1 MLELQVGAEWTQNI
15 ARLRDA
21 LTDDSNFIRRDNSF
35 FRLCRDNRR
44 SVDVVLKTSR
54 LNPGTSVRL
63 NIQERDLYIH
73 YMEGQLV
80 FKDGQYPKGV
90 IEELNPTMASI
101 DLAIQLVKQ
110 DPVGQMAQR
119 TLLAFCV
126 AESLRSDT
134 VAMSIDFMM
143 KQSTSTVRGLHVG
156 SEMIRLLRFARNWG
170 KSSDSIRGA
179 LSDRA
184 REIALKPPASLSLEE
199 RRYWERVEWHRI
211 DAGIADVAG
220 GVKAL
225 KLPKSDRAA
234 KAGPR

>member
-1 MLELQVGAEWTQNI
+1 MLELQVGPEWTQKI
-15 ARLRDA
+15 SRLRDA
-21 LTDDSNFIRRDNSF
+21 LTDDTNFIRRDNSF
-35 FRLCRDNRR
+35 FRLCRDNTR
-44 SVDVVLKTSR
+44 SVDIVLKTSP
-54 LNPGTSVRL
+54 LNPGTSLRL

-90 IEELNPTMASI
+90 LETLNPTMASL

-119 TLLAFCV
+119 TLIAFCV

-143 KQSTSTVRGLHVG
+143 KQSTSTVRGLNPS
-156 SEMIRLLRFARNWG
+156 SEMIRLVRFARHWG
-170 KSSDSIRGA
+170 KSSDEIRGA
-179 LSDRA
+179 LSEKG
-184 REIALKPPASLSLEE
+184 REIALKPQARLSAEE
-199 RRYWERVEWHRI
+199 RRYSERVAWHRI
-211 DAGIADVAG
+211 DAGLADVAG

-225 KLPKSDRAA
+225 KLPKSDRTR
-234 KAGPR
+234 KA